1 MCANRWIGALRADP
15 RTRQLPVVVLA
26 LSEEDEDLWD
36 GYGAGANS
44 YVHKPM
50 DFQRFVNLA
59 KQLCLYWL
67 TIDEPPPIGA

>member
-1 MCANRWIGALRADP
+1 
-15 RTRQLPVVVLA
+15 VVVLA